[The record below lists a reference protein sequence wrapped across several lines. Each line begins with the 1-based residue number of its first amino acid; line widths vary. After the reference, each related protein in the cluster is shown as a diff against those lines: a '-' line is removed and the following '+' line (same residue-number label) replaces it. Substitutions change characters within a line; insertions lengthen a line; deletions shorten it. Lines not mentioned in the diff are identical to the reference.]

1 MKRMALAV
9 LLSAVWAL
17 PPLLAD
23 DAPSPGNESPVTAD
37 PGAVRGKP
45 EQNLVKVDNAR
56 YFVWHDSKGWHLRTA
71 ARARTQFSG
80 SIRLGGGSFGKLR
93 PIGLEA
99 TGKNPDRWVVNAE
112 RTEIRFEIHTVGS
125 FDGFDFD
132 VSGADAS
139 TRVVFDLSQGRQGR
153 RMPRRV
159 FLGRD
164 GKHPQKSHFAVPA
177 DPAKAADPPATK

>member
-1 MKRMALAV
+1 MKRFALAG
-9 LLSAVWAL
+9 LLAAVCAL

-23 DAPSPGNESPVTAD
+23 DAPSASDESPVTIEAGD
-37 PGAVRGKP
+37 VQGKP

-71 ARARTQFSG
+71 ARALTQFSG
-80 SIRLGGGSFGKLR
+80 SIRIEEGTIGKLR

-99 TGKNPDRWVVNAE
+99 KGKNPDRWAVNAE
-112 RTEIRFEIHTVGS
+112 RTEIHFEIHTAGS

-132 VSGADAS
+132 IAGGKPSA
-139 TRVVFDLSQGRQGR
+139 RIMFDLSQGQQGR
-153 RMPRRV
+153 RLPRRV

-164 GKHPQKSHFAVPA
+164 GKHPQKSHFEVPA
-177 DPAKAADPPATK
+177 DPNKAADSPSAK

>member
-1 MKRMALAV
+1 MKRMALAG
-9 LLSAVWAL
+9 LLASLCAL

-23 DAPSPGNESPVTAD
+23 DVPSAEDESPVTLEISD
-37 PGAVRGKP
+37 MSGRP
-45 EQNLVKVDNAR
+45 EQDLVKVTNAR

-71 ARARTQFSG
+71 ARALTQFSG
-80 SIRLGGGSFGKLR
+80 SIRIEGGTFGRLR

-99 TGKNPDRWVVNAE
+99 KARNPDRWALNAE

-132 VSGADAS
+132 ITGGKQSA
-139 TRVVFDLSQGRQGR
+139 RVVFDLSQGQQGR
-153 RMPRRV
+153 RLPKRI

-164 GKHPQKSHFAVPA
+164 GEHPQKAHFAVPA
-177 DPAKAADPPATK
+177 DSDKAVDAPASQ